1 MEKKK
6 IPEIFL
12 FFTDLHKHPQSNI
25 ADFFRKK
32 ISHPHLE
39 VREIPSGINQEICKK
54 GCKGGG

>member
-6 IPEIFL
+6 ISEIFL
-12 FFTDLHKHPQSNI
+12 FFTDLHKHPQFNI